1 MDFYGLGTMISNN
14 TNTEL
19 LKGYKKDSSEIF
31 SGSNSVGM
39 GPLNIQS
46 PALSAEL
53 QLGEIIQKK

>member
-1 MDFYGLGTMISNN
+1 MDFQGLGAMISNN

-19 LKGYKKDSSEIF
+19 QKGGKKDSSEMF

-39 GPLNIQS
+39 AALNIQS

-53 QLGEIIQKK
+53 

>member
-19 LKGYKKDSSEIF
+19 LKGGKKDSSEIF

-39 GPLNIQS
+39 GVLNITS